1 MLLLY
6 VGTPQSQRLTS
17 ISLLHWIYPSSSR
30 FYSAPN
36 SRGTA
41 AISGMFYVS
50 TLNPAALVPQD
61 RINLSDKQAFRV
73 RFPHSIDR
81 PSHSLVGRRYK
92 QDRHLYYLR
101 QTGGPHLSVFPPGSS
116 GFSYFY
122 RPRYSMP
129 CEGGL
134 RFRLA
139 ESPEDFE
146 SAQDLLSPNGLPWQI
161 SLPQISCREHYHLR
175 DQLLLE
181 SLVSRYQISRCRH
194 LFREVNQIFSHN
206 LIFRLNQEF
215 SVNFR
220 ALSLVVVG
228 RDKIHRLV
236 LPHLFDCQTD
246 NVRWYPWAGSAIA
259 RFEKSTNPQHEGSR
273 VVHLRIVRIIESVSP
288 AYEDRTPKAVV
299 KPEAGQLLCREH
311 GGKIQPW
318 VCDIDAKPD
327 TSIAVGFQMLWDL
340 DK

>member
-6 VGTPQSQRLTS
+6 IGTPRSQRLRS
-17 ISLLHWIYPSSSR
+17 ISLLHRAYTSSSR
-30 FYSAPN
+30 FYSSP
-36 SRGTA
+36 SLKGTA
-41 AISGMFYVS
+41 AISGTFFVS
-50 TLNPAALVPQD
+50 TLNPAAL
-61 RINLSDKQAFRV
+61 QAFRV

-101 QTGGPHLSVFPPGSS
+101 QNSGPHLSVFPPGSS
-116 GFSYFY
+116 GFLYFY
-122 RPRYSMP
+122 RPQYSMP

-139 ESPEDFE
+139 DSPEDFE
-146 SAQDLLSPNGLPWQI
+146 SAQDLISPNGLPWQI

-194 LFREVNQIFSHN
+194 LFRDVNQIFSHN

-259 RFEKSTNPQHEGSR
+259 HFEKSTNPQYEGKR
-273 VVHLRIVRIIESVSP
+273 VVHLRVVRIIVPVSP
-288 AYEDRTPKAVV
+288 TYEDRTPTKVIA
-299 KPEAGQLLCREH
+299 KPEEGQLLCREH
-311 GGKIQPW
+311 RGNLQPW
-318 VCDIDAKPD
+318 ACDIDAKPG
-327 TSIAVGFQMLWDL
+327 TSIAVGLSMLWDH